1 MIWQI
6 DPTHSH
12 VSFAVRVLS
21 VSTTRGRFHA
31 LRGHLHIDEQN
42 CVPPPSLP

>member
-21 VSTTRGRFHA
+21 VSTRRLDPSVIIA
-31 LRGHLHIDEQN
+31 RLDELQGEQEE
-42 CVPPPSLP
+42 STAS

>member
-6 DPTHSH
+6 DPTRSH
-12 VSFAVRVLS
+12 LSFAVRVMS

-31 LRGHLHIDEQN
+31 LRGYLSIDEQI
-42 CVPPPSLP
+42 LPTPG